1 MYNITAQ
8 MKEKPARD
16 FVYDT
21 KWMPCYDTDFSISIF
36 ISYHRGF
43 RIAFLF
49 HLSWSLMTR

>member
-16 FVYDT
+16 FAYDT
-21 KWMPCYDTDFSISIF
+21 KWMPSYDTDFSISRF

-49 HLSWSLMTR
+49 HLS

>member
-16 FVYDT
+16 FAYDT
-21 KWMPCYDTDFSISIF
+21 KWMPCYDTDFSISRF

-49 HLSWSLMTR
+49 HLSSSLMTR

>member
-21 KWMPCYDTDFSISIF
+21 VMTPIS
-36 ISYHRGF
+36 R
-43 RIAFLF
+43 
-49 HLSWSLMTR
+49 SLDL